1 MSFSDEDPSQ
11 DPLSDSPVTESSS
24 GDCPSPLVGS
34 TSAANRWLI
43 RQLRGTIALLD
54 EMIAALETQPP
65 PRSQVSGWLQAIV
78 IPVQILWRQI
88 LLQIRRR
95 LPAGVQQTLS
105 DSVLTGMTLA
115 LMVLGVWLV
124 SSVISG
130 KPSVATV
137 PTPLTVAE
145 CPPCESPPTTVVVAP
160 PTEPPAIAPAEPQPQ
175 PTLSSEPKPV
185 PPPEPPPVPP
195 PAELTPEQS
204 LIAAIQSDIAEISVQ
219 YADGLVQAVQA
230 NFPQGR
236 LVVTIGDEWY
246 SLAPNRQEQLGR
258 ELLTQARA
266 LDFAHLELR
275 DRTGALLARSPVVGD
290 TLVILQS
297 VRPQSLSSTTP

>member
-11 DPLSDSPVTESSS
+11 DPPSNSPATESSS
-24 GDCPSPLVGS
+24 GDRPRPLAGS

-65 PRSQVSGWLQAIV
+65 PRSQVGRWLQAIA

-124 SSVISG
+124 SSVVSG
-130 KPSVATV
+130 KPSVATA
-137 PTPLTVAE
+137 PTPPAVAE
-145 CPPCESPPTTVVVAP
+145 CPPCESPPTTVAVAP
-160 PTEPPAIAPAEPQPQ
+160 PTVPPATAPAKPQPQ
-175 PTLSSEPKPV
+175 PTLSPEPKPV
-185 PPPEPPPVPP
+185 PPPEPQPAPP

-266 LDFAHLELR
+266 LNFVRLELR
-275 DRTGALLARSPVVGD
+275 DRTGTLLARSPVVGG